1 MKNLP
6 KDCPSCS
13 SPLSVKR
20 LHCEAC
26 ETEVE
31 GLYPLPP
38 LTGMA
43 NEDQAFILN
52 FIKASGSLKE
62 MAKLMQVSYPTVRN
76 RLNDIIE
83 KIETLET
90 SSGAENG

>member
-1 MKNLP
+1 
-6 KDCPSCS
+6 
-13 SPLSVKR
+13 VKR
-20 LHCEAC
+20 LQCEAC

-38 LTGMA
+38 LSGLA
-43 NEDQAFILN
+43 NDEQAFVLN

-62 MAKLMQVSYPTVRN
+62 MAKLMSVSYPTVRN

-83 KIETLET
+83 KIKTLET
-90 SSGAENG
+90 NSGEENG

>member
-1 MKNLP
+1 
-6 KDCPSCS
+6 
-13 SPLSVKR
+13 VKR

-38 LTGMA
+38 LSGLET
-43 NEDQAFILN
+43 EEQAFVLN

-62 MAKLMQVSYPTVRN
+62 MAKLMGVSYPTVRN
-76 RLNDIIE
+76 RLNEIIE
-83 KIETLET
+83 KIQTLET
-90 SSGAENG
+90 KQGAKNG